1 MKYEKPEVFV
11 AVTATLTIQGGE
23 KGSSDSP
30 DSPQKRTIGAYE
42 ADE

>member
-11 AVTATLTIQGGE
+11 ALSATLTIQGGE

-30 DSPQKRTIGAYE
+30 DSPQKHTIGAYE
-42 ADE
+42 AEE